1 MDSRTVRQTFLDF
14 FKSKGHEIVPSAPVV
29 NRDDPTLMFVNAGM
43 NPFKDIFT
51 GHKSPTFLR
60 VADTQKCLRVSG
72 KHNDLEE
79 VGRDT
84 YHHTFFEMLGNWSF
98 GDYFRTEAIAW
109 AWELLVDVFKID
121 PNRLYT
127 TFFSGDEI
135 SGLSPDID
143 SEREWKQLLPAD
155 RVLGFS
161 KRYNFWEMGDT
172 GPCGPCTEIH
182 IDLRSEAERAAL
194 DGRELVNQD
203 HPQVIELWNLVLI
216 QFNRK
221 AGGELEELHMKSID
235 TGMGFERLC
244 MVLQGKQSNYDTDIF
259 TPLLS
264 EMEGMLGV
272 RYGLNEPTDIALRVA
287 ADHLRAVCFTIA
299 DGQLPG
305 NSGPGYVIRRLI
317 RRASRY
323 GYKFLGANAP
333 YLYRLVPALVAQ
345 MGHQFPELQ
354 RQRQLIGQILEQE
367 EKNFIDKLTRGS
379 LRFDDYLARHIHI
392 EKKIVEGQFAFE
404 LFDTFGFPFDLTQL
418 MAQEAGW
425 QVDVEGFEAAMAQ
438 QRQRSRKAAE
448 KAAGDWVFV
457 QPNADLP
464 SFTGYDS
471 LVEATH
477 ITRYRMVK
485 SAKSSEHHLTIDRCP
500 FYAESGGQVGDTGF
514 LDNGEEQIAVL
525 DTYKENELIVLRVD
539 HLPEN
544 PAGTWKA
551 QVDAERRRR
560 IRAHH
565 SATHLLQAALRQVL
579 GTHVEQRG
587 SLVGP
592 DYLRFDFSHFQK
604 VEPAE
609 LRAIERL
616 VNEQIS
622 AALPCEELRNVP
634 FAEAQQ
640 LGAMAL
646 FGEKYGEFVRVI
658 RFGANFS
665 TELCGGTHVANTLEI
680 RYFRIRSESSIAAG
694 IRRIEAL
701 ASDAALD
708 FLETEARTLAE
719 LRQHFPVQQPILVSV
734 LKVLEEKKELE
745 KKLATLR
752 NQQLM
757 LIRDRLIAAA
767 TSSAEGLNAI
777 VALVE
782 VVSGDEMKQLAFELR
797 KISRQTVICLGS
809 LVNDKP
815 LLTVIL
821 SEDLNPNTDL
831 NAKTLVNLFA
841 KAIEGGGG
849 GQDFYATAGGKYP
862 GGLMQAL
869 KLAAERFGTR
879 VLV

>member
-1 MDSRTVRQTFLDF
+1 MDSRTARQIFLDF

-51 GHKSPTFLR
+51 GHKSPTFPR

-109 AWELLVDVFKID
+109 AWELLVEVFKVD
-121 PNRLYT
+121 PNRLYAT
-127 TFFSGDEI
+127 YFSGDES
-135 SGLSPDID
+135 SGLPPDTD
-143 SEREWKQLLPAD
+143 SQQEWQKLLPAE
-155 RVLGFS
+155 RVLGFP

-182 IDLRSEAERAAL
+182 IDLRSEADRAAL
-194 DGRELVNQD
+194 KGRELVNLD
-203 HPQVIELWNLVLI
+203 HPQVVELWNLVLI
-216 QFNRK
+216 QFNRM
-221 AGGELEELHMKSID
+221 ADGQLEELVRKSIAA
-235 TGMGFERLC
+235 GMGFERLC
-244 MVLQGKQSNYDTDIF
+244 MVLQGKQSNYDTDVF
-259 TPLLS
+259 APLIG
-264 EMEGMLGV
+264 EMERLLGV
-272 RYGLNEPTDIALRVA
+272 RYGLNEANDIALRVA
-287 ADHLRAVCFTIA
+287 ADHLRAVCFTMA

-305 NSGPGYVIRRLI
+305 NSGAGYVIRRLI

-323 GYKFLGANAP
+323 GYKFLGSNAP
-333 YLYRLVPALVAQ
+333 FLYRLVPALVAQ
-345 MGHQFPELQ
+345 MGQQFPELQ
-354 RQRQLIGQILEQE
+354 RQQQLIGQILEQE

-379 LRFDDYLARHIHI
+379 LRFDDYLARHAQA
-392 EKKIVEGQFAFE
+392 EKHTVEGQFAFE
-404 LFDTFGFPFDLTQL
+404 LFDTFGFPFDLTQV

-425 QVDVEGFEAAMAQ
+425 EVDVEGFESAMAQ
-438 QRQRSRKAAE
+438 QRERSRKAAE
-448 KAAGDWVFV
+448 KAAGDWVLV
-457 QPNADLP
+457 QPDADLP
-464 SFTGYDS
+464 VFTGYDNLS
-471 LVEATH
+471 ESVQL
-477 ITRYRMVK
+477 TRYRTVK

-514 LDNGEEQIAVL
+514 LDNGEERIAVL

-539 HLPEN
+539 RLPEN
-544 PAGTWKA
+544 PSGTWVA
-551 QVDAERRRR
+551 QVDTERRRR

-565 SATHLLQAALRQVL
+565 SVTHLLQAALRQVL

-604 VEPAE
+604 VDAHE
-609 LRAIERL
+609 LQAIEQL
-616 VNEQIS
+616 VNEQIA

-658 RFGANFS
+658 RFGADFS
-665 TELCGGTHVANTLEI
+665 TELCGGTHVANTQEI

-708 FLETEARTLAE
+708 FVETEARTLAE
-719 LRQHFPVQQPILVSV
+719 LRHHFPVQQPVLVSV

-757 LIRDRLIAAA
+757 LIRDRLLAAA
-767 TSSAEGLNAI
+767 SPATAGLSAV
-777 VALVE
+777 VAQVE
-782 VVSGDEMKQLAFELR
+782 VESGDEMKQLAFELR

-809 LVNDKP
+809 LVNEKP

-821 SEDLNPNTDL
+821 SEDLSPNTEL
-831 NAKTLVNLFA
+831 NAKILVNAFA

-849 GQDFYATAGGKYP
+849 GQDFYATAGGKLP
-862 GGLMQAL
+862 SGLMQAL
-869 KLAAERFGTR
+869 NLAADRFGTK
-879 VLV
+879 VLA